1 MIKTWKL
8 FNENK
13 DSEEFRYS
21 ESELLDVISDLL
33 DDNLVQDLNFKML
46 YYNKGQQLSRE
57 KLFKYGVNPEW
68 KNRPLYMFTMTLTSP
83 DEFIPIQGVYFDD
96 IESFKKIYQI
106 LGSIKSWAKREDL
119 TFLHKLHDRNLKL
132 LFIQND

>member
-33 DDNLVQDLNFKML
+33 DDNLVQDLNR
-46 YYNKGQQLSRE
+46 YYK
-57 KLFKYGVNPEW
+57 
-68 KNRPLYMFTMTLTSP
+68 
-83 DEFIPIQGVYFDD
+83 
-96 IESFKKIYQI
+96 
-106 LGSIKSWAKREDL
+106 
-119 TFLHKLHDRNLKL
+119 
-132 LFIQND
+132 